1 MPNIDYLIGKRIMP
15 VQLETWCQKAMVKS
29 GLTESDAAIA
39 ADVFVAADTRGVFS
53 HGSRQIFPLM
63 KTVKNGRID
72 AKATPVPVVN
82 QISTAIMDGC
92 NAMPT
97 TIAVSAMKLAIEKA
111 KKTGIGYVGVRRSS
125 HIGAV
130 GYYPLMA
137 AAEGLIGLAMTNTNP
152 WVTVPGGKGPI
163 MGTNPISYAI
173 PNGTSKPIF
182 LDIAT
187 SSVAVTPILSY
198 KALGKKLPEKWLVD
212 EHGVPT
218 DDPAEFPQ
226 KGALLPMAMHKG
238 YGLALLVETLTAML
252 SGASFL
258 SGISDWLLDT
268 PEPVNQGQAFIALD
282 VQTILPKEEFYQRIK
297 TMTDEIKN
305 SPKADN
311 YERILLPGDIEHA
324 KRDKAFA
331 EGLVL
336 PDYVLVNLYGLAESI
351 GDIEGFNTLF
361 K

>member
-1 MPNIDYLIGKRIMP
+1 MPNIDYLLGKKIKP
-15 VQLETWCQKAMVKS
+15 EQLAEWCQKAMIKS
-29 GLTESDAAIA
+29 GLSESDAAIA
-39 ADVFVAADTRGVFS
+39 ADVFVSADTRGVFS

-63 KTVKNGRID
+63 KNVKNGRID
-72 AKATPVPVVN
+72 AKAAPVPVVN
-82 QISTAIMDGC
+82 QLSVAIMDGR

-97 TIAVSAMKLAIEKA
+97 TIAVESMMLAIEKA
-111 KKTGIGYVGVRRSS
+111 KKTGIGYVGVRKSG
-125 HIGAV
+125 HIGAL

-137 AAEGLIGLAMTNTNP
+137 AGEGLIGMAMTNTNP

-173 PNGTSKPIF
+173 PNGTAKPIF

-218 DDPAEFPQ
+218 DDPSEFPQ

-258 SGISDWLLDT
+258 SGIPDWLSDS
-268 PEPVNQGQAFIALD
+268 PDPINQGQAFIALD
-282 VQTILPKEEFYQRIK
+282 IQTISPKEEFFQRLK
-297 TMTDEIKN
+297 AMTDEIKN

-311 YERILLPGDIEHA
+311 SKGILLPGDIEHE
-324 KRDKAFA
+324 KREKAFST
-331 EGLVL
+331 GLAL

-351 GDIEGFNTLF
+351 NDIENFNALF